1 MIRPHQGTRGID
13 TGAGCAQAHGEEP
26 VSGLAGQARPSQN
39 TPVST
44 SRIGG
49 EDEVG
54 RRVRRSAQAACQA
67 SVRQLGDADTRVR
80 RSRPRGA
87 ESGDAGVGVTCCG
100 GQRACRRGGL
110 RDGEIAGPRDQSAHG
125 AIAGADGQG
134 LTGKDLRLRKDVA
147 SQQTDGLG
155 IDDPKLGRTGEH
167 AVAPIAIDC
176 HCLSVGDGTTTGEL
190 KDTVV
195 DVGAA
200 GVSVHPGKTPGP
212 RALLVDTRGLGCA
225 GVGDGSV
232 DRIGERIGSIQH
244 HHARTSRA
252 ERKGVIQV
260 HLLGAVVDELHARR
274 IGRRDIRH
282 GPGDVREVRSARVR
296 VVEDHRADGAA
307 RSQGI
312 GALAVSGI
320 GELVSRTKHIIS
332 AAVEII
338 VAQLE
343 RAGDRKVAGDARG
356 LHARLEVAGK
366 LQHADSD
373 GHPAGKVIP
382 GVGQLPSPGDAE
394 TIVVTRGGHA
404 EADDIGSLGDRAGD
418 PVHDRVEVTAGLT
431 RKRECLIAHAGVSDV
446 AGKGEAAGAVRGDS
460 DRSGGPGEIK
470 VLGERLPRT
479 YVFDVCRACVTG
491 GSEIDGGEG
500 T

>member
-1 MIRPHQGTRGID
+1 M
-13 TGAGCAQAHGEEP
+13 
-26 VSGLAGQARPSQN
+26 
-39 TPVST
+39 
-44 SRIGG
+44 
-49 EDEVG
+49 
-54 RRVRRSAQAACQA
+54 
-67 SVRQLGDADTRVR
+67 
-80 RSRPRGA
+80 
-87 ESGDAGVGVTCCG
+87 
-100 GQRACRRGGL
+100 
-110 RDGEIAGPRDQSAHG
+110 
-125 AIAGADGQG
+125 
-134 LTGKDLRLRKDVA
+134 
-147 SQQTDGLG
+147 
-155 IDDPKLGRTGEH
+155 
-167 AVAPIAIDC
+167 
-176 HCLSVGDGTTTGEL
+176 
-190 KDTVV
+190 
-195 DVGAA
+195 
-200 GVSVHPGKTPGP
+200 
-212 RALLVDTRGLGCA
+212 
-225 GVGDGSV
+225 
-232 DRIGERIGSIQH
+232 
-244 HHARTSRA
+244 
-252 ERKGVIQV
+252 
-260 HLLGAVVDELHARR
+260 
-274 IGRRDIRH
+274 
-282 GPGDVREVRSARVR
+282 
-296 VVEDHRADGAA
+296 
-307 RSQGI
+307 
-312 GALAVSGI
+312 AVSGI